1 MNLIP
6 KWFRQKSVFEARFW
20 GDPDSQVGDSTSVR
34 ATEAQTRNLTPTEQ
48 YELSIAVNAAVNAIC
63 RNLSK
68 CVLRVFTRS
77 GREVVGGDLFDLFA
91 MPGPKFSQR
100 KLIWEIA
107 SWLNISGE
115 YFVNL
120 ANPDNEGRPTA
131 LLPVPPPWIEVSNP
145 VKPPKNRDAV
155 VQWRHRWPDG
165 TEELIRDDYLIFER
179 LFNPNARSIR
189 GLSPLVTG
197 GVQVSGAYYAE
208 RYNKQFF
215 ENGAIPSHIV
225 KLPAGTSKQDR
236 DAFSRRYMATYSN
249 AANQGHRVAIIAG
262 DKDFSVTPLEQSFQ
276 DGAFMEM
283 QKRGDLKV
291 GQLYR
296 VPAINM
302 GIYDKTRFDTAN
314 EERKLFL
321 EETLEPQAELIAES
335 FQNQLVDPFYK
346 FSEVTTTSGRRIK
359 ECPKGLQKQFEKAE
373 GERRGAGLMVILD
386 TDTLPVKHDV
396 LEAKTKSALEMRE
409 AYHMSPQEVADWTC
423 MDIEPRKE
431 RNDVWIPNN
440 FINITHPE
448 QNAMLVPGVKPGG
461 AEDKPAKEPSGAGS
475 KSNASHQAEKL
486 PPDRVQLK
494 SVAKFLRQI
503 RRPTFDA
510 LDAGGIWSL
519 EEGYKIAGDE
529 ALNSV
534 VKRVRH
540 AVRKLG
546 TSQSAKAY
554 FASVDPADLLA
565 A

>member
-6 KWFRQKSVFEARFW
+6 KWFRNKSVFDARFW
-20 GDPDSQVGDSTSVR
+20 GDPEVGEVANTTSVR
-34 ATEAQTRNLTPTEQ
+34 AAEAQTRNLSPTEQ

-68 CVLRVFTRS
+68 CILRIFTRS
-77 GREVVGGDLFDLFA
+77 GREVVGGDLFELLR

-100 KLIWEIA
+100 KLIWECS
-107 SWLNISGE
+107 SWLNIEGE
-115 YFVNL
+115 FFVNC
-120 ANPDNEGRPTA
+120 ANPDNQGRPTA
-131 LLPVPPPWIEVSNP
+131 LLPIPPPWIDVANP
-145 VKPPKNRDAV
+145 TKLPKNRDAV
-155 VQWRHRWPDG
+155 LQWRHRWPDG
-165 TEELIRDDYLIFER
+165 TQELIRDDYLVFER

-225 KLPAGTSKQDR
+225 TLPPGTSKIDR
-236 DAFSRRYMATYSN
+236 DAFTRRYMATYSN
-249 AANQGHRVAIIAG
+249 AANQGHRVAVVSG
-262 DKDFSVTPLEQSFQ
+262 DKDFKVTQLEAGFQ
-276 DGAFMEM
+276 EGAFMEM
-283 QKRGDLKV
+283 MKRGDLKV

-321 EETLEPQAELIAES
+321 EETLEPQAELIGEA
-335 FQNQLVDPFYK
+335 FQHQLVDPF
-346 FSEVTTTSGRRIK
+346 FRMSAVTTTGGRNVK
-359 ECPKGLQKQFEKAE
+359 DCSKSFQKMFEKAE
-373 GERRGAGLMVILD
+373 GERSSGLLLILD

-409 AYHMSPQEVADWTC
+409 AYHMSPQEVADWTA
-423 MDIEPRKE
+423 MDIKPRKE
-431 RNDVWIPNN
+431 REDVWIPNN
-440 FINITHPE
+440 FVNITDPKF
-448 QNAMLVPGVKPGG
+448 NAMLVPGVQAGKKP
-461 AEDKPAKEPSGAGS
+461 AADPKPAKSADPLLVKAVE
-475 KSNASHQAEKL
+475 
-486 PPDRVQLK
+486 
-494 SVAKFLRQI
+494 KFLRKV

-510 LDAGGIWSL
+510 LDAGSIWTL
-519 EEGYKIAGDE
+519 DEGYALAGDE
-529 ALNSV
+529 ALKEV

-540 AVRKLG
+540 ATRKLG
-546 TSQSAKAY
+546 SARSAKDY
-554 FASVDPADLLA
+554 FANVDPAQLLA

>member
-1 MNLIP
+1 M
-6 KWFRQKSVFEARFW
+6 
-20 GDPDSQVGDSTSVR
+20 
-34 ATEAQTRNLTPTEQ
+34 
-48 YELSIAVNAAVNAIC
+48 
-63 RNLSK
+63 
-68 CVLRVFTRS
+68 
-77 GREVVGGDLFDLFA
+77 GGDLFDLLRT
-91 MPGPKFSQR
+91 PGPKFSQR
-100 KLIWEIA
+100 KLIWECSA
-107 SWLNISGE
+107 WLNISGE
-115 YFVNL
+115 FFVNL
-120 ANPDNEGRPTA
+120 AKPDSQGRPTA
-131 LLPVPPPWIEVSNP
+131 LLPVPPPWIEVFIPS
-145 VKPPKNRDAV
+145 KPPKNRDAV

-165 TEELIRDDYLIFER
+165 TEELIRDDYLVFER

-225 KLPAGTSKQDR
+225 TLPPGTSKTDR
-236 DAFSRRYMATYSN
+236 DSFTRRYMATYGN
-249 AANQGHRVAIIAG
+249 AANQGHRVAVVGG
-262 DKDFSVTPLEQSFQ
+262 DKDFKVTVLEQPFQ
-276 DGAFMEM
+276 EGAFMEM
-283 QKRGDLKV
+283 MKRGDLKV

-321 EETLEPQAELIAES
+321 EETLEPEAELIAEA
-335 FQNQLVDPFYK
+335 FQMQLVDPF
-346 FSEVTTTSGRRIK
+346 FRMSEVTTTGGRTVK
-359 ECPKGLQKQFEKAE
+359 ECSRSFQKQFDKATS
-373 GERRGAGLMVILD
+373 ERGGGLMLILD

-423 MDIEPRKE
+423 MDIPPRKE
-431 RNDVWIPNN
+431 RQDVWIPNN
-440 FINITHPE
+440 FLNITHPE
-448 QNAMLVPGVKPGG
+448 FNAMLVPGVKPASEGDTSQ
-461 AEDKPAKEPSGAGS
+461 AADAPAKADPAM
-475 KSNASHQAEKL
+475 
-486 PPDRVQLK
+486 VK
-494 SVAKFLRQI
+494 SVEKFLRKA

-529 ALNSV
+529 ALKSV

-546 TSQSAKAY
+546 SAKSAKEY
-554 FASVDPADLLA
+554 FASVDPASLLA